1 MLESFI
7 RLNELDIVLLQEVTH
22 QFTTPLSGYDV
33 HYNIGTTL
41 RGTAFICSNTLTL
54 TNLSRHPSGRA
65 MAASLGEIHII
76 NIYAPSGTSKRR
88 ERENFYNNELPYILD
103 TASADIVMGG
113 DVNLC

>member
-1 MLESFI
+1 
-7 RLNELDIVLLQEVTH
+7 
-22 QFTTPLSGYDV
+22 
-33 HYNIGTTL
+33 
-41 RGTAFICSNTLTL
+41 
-54 TNLSRHPSGRA
+54 
-65 MAASLGEIHII
+65 MAASLGEIQII